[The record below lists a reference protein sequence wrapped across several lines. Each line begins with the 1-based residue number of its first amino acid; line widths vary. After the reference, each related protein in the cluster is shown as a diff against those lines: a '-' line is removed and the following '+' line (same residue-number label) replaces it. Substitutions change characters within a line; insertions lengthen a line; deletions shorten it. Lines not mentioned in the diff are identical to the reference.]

1 MLVIH
6 AKSSRVYISYLENE
20 LMVAGAGMGEETV
33 RESGIDMDTWKICY
47 FNRREKNPCCERARC
62 QVPNVFLSGSGET

>member
-1 MLVIH
+1 
-6 AKSSRVYISYLENE
+6 
-20 LMVAGAGMGEETV
+20 MVAGAGMGEETV